1 MASGAITA
9 HEEKLLNILWGPNL
23 YEVPKYQRNY
33 AWDSEQTSEL
43 WRDVLRTAQG
53 TESYFLGSMV
63 FVETDTSVVFEILDG
78 QQRFASLSLMLAA
91 VRDELKDRKD
101 GSAYLKNIQDT
112 LTTMDL
118 SGRFGHKETTRLH
131 LNERDLSYFEGI
143 VGLGSISTPKYSS
156 HRLIKK
162 AYDYYRTQVAE
173 LVDQKGQDLEALWT
187 TFVEAF
193 SERLYV
199 IRIDVGD
206 IVNAQM
212 VFEALNSAG
221 LDLTVADLI
230 KNYILREVPQ
240 SSRDAAYKSWTAI
253 ADLVEDDAAL
263 TSFIRTYWNSA
274 HEFARKDQLYKKLRD
289 RVSKPPLSSGQVD
302 VSAFIKE
309 MQQESQE
316 WTTLQNAGL
325 AGPAVKIEPINQDLQ
340 DLRIMGASL
349 VNVPLLALR
358 SQFRADLTSFG
369 KAVRWLR
376 DFHVRHTIVGKRA
389 ANEIEEPY
397 SQWAIR
403 LRAGKMTLDEL
414 YDRLVRLS
422 PRDGEFEENFRALK
436 IKNARV
442 ARLLLARIND
452 AADPSNNITQTVATG
467 GRVNLEHI
475 VPQDPTKWQP
485 FLDAEKM
492 EHEEIVSNIGNLTIL
507 VGPKNMEISNKV
519 FADKQVQAYAQGE
532 NIAPINSKLAI
543 WPQFGAAELK
553 ERQEW
558 LAKYALTVWPLK
570 NG

>member
-1 MASGAITA
+1 MTSGAITA

-43 WRDVLRTAQG
+43 WKDVLRTAQG
-53 TESYFLGSMV
+53 KEAYFLGSMV

-91 VRDELKDRKD
+91 IRDELRDRKD
-101 GSAYLKNIQDT
+101 DSEYLKNIQDT

-131 LNERDLSYFEGI
+131 LNERDLGYFGDI
-143 VGLGSISTPKYSS
+143 VGLSSVSSPKYSS
-156 HRLIKK
+156 HKLIKK
-162 AYDYYRTQVAE
+162 AYEYFRSQVAE
-173 LVDQKGQDLEALWT
+173 LVDEKGQDLEALWMS
-187 TFVEAF
+187 FVEAF

-230 KNYILREVPQ
+230 KNYILREVPNVE
-240 SSRDAAYKSWTAI
+240 RDAAYKSWTAI

-289 RVSKPPLSSGQVD
+289 RVTKSPLKAGQVD

-325 AGPAVKIEPINQDLQ
+325 AGPAAKIEPINENLQ
-340 DLRIMGASL
+340 DLRIMGAAL

-358 SQFRADLTSFG
+358 SQYRTDLSSFG
-369 KAVRWLR
+369 RAVRWLR

-397 SQWAIR
+397 SEWAIKI
-403 LRAGKMTLDEL
+403 RAGTMSLDEL
-414 YDRLVRLS
+414 YDNLVRLS
-422 PRDGEFEENFRALK
+422 PKDAEFEANFKALK
-436 IKNARV
+436 IKNQRV
-442 ARLLLARIND
+442 ARLILARIND
-452 AADPSNNITQTVATG
+452 AADPSNNITETISTG

-475 VPQDPTKWQP
+475 VPQDPSKWQP
-485 FLDAEKM
+485 FLDSEKLD
-492 EHEEIVSNIGNLTIL
+492 HEEIVSNIGNLTLL
-507 VGPKNMEISNKV
+507 VGPKNIEISNKV
-519 FADKQVQAYAQGE
+519 FTDKQAQAYSQGE
-532 NIAPINSKLAI
+532 NIAPINAKLAT
-543 WPQFGAAELK
+543 WTQFGAAELK
-553 ERQEW
+553 DRQEW
-558 LAKYALTVWPLK
+558 LATHAVAVWSLK
-570 NG
+570 KD